1 MTLLRPPMAPC
12 GGDEPPAL
20 PALAPGSICAAH
32 PLLASPPPPLPP
44 STCFVLSP
52 PASAGGSLAGLSPP
66 HLCTSVSW
74 PRPAHPGCR
83 LRACRGHRSGR
94 EPGRCSKSSAS
105 ARGGAPCPQ
114 TSGGT
119 GTSFAAGVSLHKSL
133 RSLWKTL
140 KPQVDRT
147 EDPPQR
153 RCGRK
158 SPARFPGTHTKPGP
172 HWTVFQPASAPQ
184 AASSHISVSTKVIFK
199 IRTIISWSGGSNLL
213 HGLPRPLPRFYF

>member
-12 GGDEPPAL
+12 GGDEPLAL

-52 PASAGGSLAGLSPP
+52 PASAGGSLQGLSPR
-66 HLCTSVSW
+66 HLCTSASW

-83 LRACRGHRSGR
+83 LRGCRGHRSGR

-105 ARGGAPCPQ
+105 ARGGAPRPQ

-119 GTSFAAGVSLHKSL
+119 GISFAAGVSLHKSL

-147 EDPPQR
+147 EGQVWEKGTRTVPGHTHETGATLDRVPA
-153 RCGRK
+153 CFC
-158 SPARFPGTHTKPGP
+158 SPGSIFPHLCVHKDRF
-172 HWTVFQPASAPQ
+172 
-184 AASSHISVSTKVIFK
+184 
-199 IRTIISWSGGSNLL
+199 
-213 HGLPRPLPRFYF
+213 